1 MEHWHTIMLRALGAI
16 VVMFIFTRILGKRQ
30 ISQLTFF
37 EYITGITIGDLAGF
51 ISTDIQANYLHGLS
65 AMLVWF
71 IVPYTIEW
79 WMLKNRRLRITF
91 EGNERVF
98 IKKGKI
104 LEDNLRKER
113 FTADELLE
121 QLRTKN
127 VFDVNEI
134 EYAVL
139 EASGSLSVLLKPEY
153 RPLTPK
159 HLQIPVP
166 REREPQAIIMD
177 GEIIDDGLRNTG
189 YTREWLQTELDK
201 LGLTQ
206 ENVFLAQVD
215 SFGQIYVDV
224 YDDSIDNPLPQVRS
238 LLFFNLKK
246 SQADLELY
254 AAVTKDTGAAAMY
267 TECARLMDEVVQS
280 LKRILTT

>member
-1 MEHWHTIMLRALGAI
+1 VEHWHTIMLRALGAI

-71 IVPYTIEW
+71 VVPYTLER

-91 EGNERVF
+91 EGNERMF

-127 VFDVNEI
+127 VFDLNEI

-159 HLQIPVP
+159 HLQISVP

-177 GEIIDDGLRNTG
+177 GDIIDDGLRNTG
-189 YTREWLQTELDK
+189 YTREWLHTELDK

-224 YDDSIDNPLPQVRS
+224 YDDSIDTPLPQVRS
-238 LLFFNLKK
+238 LLFANLKK
-246 SQADLELY
+246 IQADLELY
-254 AAVTKDTGAAAMY
+254 AAATQDTSAAGIY
-267 TECARLMDEVVQS
+267 TECAHKMDEVVQS
-280 LKRILTT
+280 LRLILTT